1 MESIVSKIDGK
12 TDCKWKKDPFFMVVP
27 HLTQLEVHF
36 VFRRLSPTSYLEIEF
51 EIRHG
56 LIYPESKLTKSENE
70 YIRKN
75 LI

>member
-12 TDCKWKKDPFFMVVP
+12 EECKWQSDPFFMVVP
-27 HLTQLEVHF
+27 HLTQSDVHF
-36 VFRRLSPTSYLEIEF
+36 VFRRLSPISYLEIEF